1 MNNRQMALRFV
12 MSAVFFMLAMVGLGS
27 RLAFLHLGP
36 HATFRENIEQARQ
49 FEKEISV
56 RRGNICD
63 RGGRHN
69 ILALDLAVKDVCAD
83 PSVVIES
90 NAVLEV
96 ASRLSERLEIPVD
109 EVAVKLNRPKRRYS
123 RIKRFV
129 PEEIASE
136 IRSEK
141 LPGVFFRDAN
151 VRYYPHRSFMCH
163 VLGFV
168 NYEGVGSA
176 GIEQRM
182 NSYLKGC
189 PGVLEGQVNARRQE
203 LYLQRARPVPGLEGS
218 DVQLTLDQNV
228 QHIVEKA
235 LGDAMVEHNAKGAWC
250 IVQDVRTGAILA
262 MASLPAYDLND
273 FGTSSLDV
281 RLNRAVGYVYEPG
294 STMKAACFAAAL
306 NEGIVTPDTVFD
318 CEHGR
323 WYYKGKPMRD
333 YHGYGDLTVA
343 DGLKKS
349 SNILTAKVALML
361 GNQRLHRYMRAFGIG
376 SRLGLDLPGGE
387 GGIFAHPSKWSG
399 ISPTRIPIGQ
409 GVAVTALQMLGVYC
423 TIANDGFLMRPHVI
437 QRVTSADGTFV
448 YEAEPQVLTRVI
460 RPETAATMRKL
471 LARVTE
477 QGGTGRRAQVEGFSV
492 AGKTGTAQK
501 PIRGGYSDTDH
512 VASFVGFLPA
522 ENPELG
528 IIVVVDEPQPIHTGG
543 RVAAPVF
550 GEIAA
555 EVACCLELRPSG
567 SLMAHGPSPSSG
579 TDHSYRSL

>member
-12 MSAVFFMLAMVGLGS
+12 MSAVFFLLAMVGLGS

-36 HATFRENIEQARQ
+36 HSELRQSVERNRQ

-63 RGGRHN
+63 RGGRYN
-69 ILALDLAVKDVCAD
+69 ILALDLAVKDICAD
-83 PSVVIES
+83 PKVIVES

-96 ASRLSERLEIPVD
+96 ASRLSEKLELPVD
-109 EVAVKLNRPKRRYS
+109 EVAVKLNRPKRRYA

-129 PEEIASE
+129 PEEIASD
-136 IRSEK
+136 IRSET

-189 PGVLEGQVNARRQE
+189 PGVLEGQVNAKRQE
-203 LYLQRARPVPGLEGS
+203 LYLQRARYVPGLEGN

-235 LGDAMVEHNAKGAWC
+235 LASAVEEHHAKGAWC
-250 IVQDVRTGAILA
+250 IVQRVRTGEIMA

-273 FGTSSLDV
+273 FGTSSADV
-281 RLNRAVGYVYEPG
+281 RLNRTIGYVYEPG
-294 STMKAACFAAAL
+294 STMKAACLAAAL
-306 NEGIVTPDTVFD
+306 NEGIVTPDTVLN
-318 CEHGR
+318 CENGL
-323 WYYKGKPMRD
+323 WYYQGRPLRD
-333 YHGYGDLTVA
+333 YHPYGDLSVA

-349 SNILTAKVALML
+349 SNIQTAKIALML
-361 GNQRLHRYMRAFGIG
+361 GNDRLYRYMHAFGIG
-376 SRLGLDLPGGE
+376 KSLGLDLPGE
-387 GGIFAHPSKWSG
+387 EQGIFHKPARWSG

-437 QRVTSADGTFV
+437 QRVTDSDGNVV
-448 YEAEPQVLTRVI
+448 YDAEPQVMERVI
-460 RPETAATMRKL
+460 RPEVAATMRKL

-477 QGGTGRRAQVEGFSV
+477 EGGTGRRAQVEGFSV

-501 PIRGGYSDTDH
+501 PIPGGYSDTAH

-550 GEIAA
+550 GSIAS
-555 EVACCLELRPSG
+555 EVARCLELRPSG
-567 SLMAHGPSPSSG
+567 TLMARGALHEG
-579 TDHSYRSL
+579 TAGSYRRL

>member
-12 MSAVFFMLAMVGLGS
+12 MSAVFFMLSMTGLGS

-36 HATFRENIEQARQ
+36 HTETRHRIESARQ
-49 FEKEISV
+49 FEREIQG

-63 RGGRHN
+63 REGHKN
-69 ILALDLAVKDVCAD
+69 ILALDLAVKDICAD
-83 PSVVIES
+83 PLVIVQT
-90 NAVLEV
+90 NAVLDV
-96 ASRLSERLEIPVD
+96 ASRLAECLQLPTD
-109 EVAVKLNRPKRRYS
+109 EVAVKLNRPKRRYA

-129 PEEIASE
+129 PEDLAA
-136 IRSEK
+136 RVRDEK

-189 PGVLEGQVNARRQE
+189 PGVLEGQVNALRQE
-203 LYLQRARPVPGLEGS
+203 LYLQRARHIPGLEGG

-228 QHIVEKA
+228 QHIVEKV
-235 LGDAMVEHNAKGAWC
+235 LDGVVEEHHAKGAWC
-250 IVQDVRTGAILA
+250 VIQRVRTGEILA
-262 MASLPAYDLND
+262 MASRPNYDLND
-273 FGTSSLDV
+273 FATSSPDV
-281 RLNRAVGYVYEPG
+281 RLNRTIGYVYEPG

-318 CEHGR
+318 CENGT
-323 WYYKGKPMRD
+323 WFYKGKPLRD
-333 YHGYGDLTVA
+333 YHPYGNLSVA

-361 GNQRLHRYMRAFGIG
+361 GNDRLHRYLSAFGVG
-376 SRLGLDLPGGE
+376 RKLGIDLPGE
-387 GGIFAHPSKWSG
+387 EAGILHATSSWSS

-409 GVAVTALQMLGVYC
+409 GVAVTALQMLGIYC
-423 TIANDGFLMRPHVI
+423 TIANDGYLMRPHVVR
-437 QRVTSADGTFV
+437 RVTANDGNVV
-448 YEAEPQVLTRVI
+448 YEAEPQVLSSAI
-460 RPETAATMRKL
+460 KPSTAATMRSL

-477 QGGTGRRAQVEGFSV
+477 QGGTGRRARVDGFSV

-501 PIRGGYSDTDH
+501 PIPGGYSDTAH

-522 ENPELG
+522 ENPEVG

-543 RVAAPVF
+543 RVAAPAF
-550 GEIAA
+550 GSIAT
-555 EVACCLELRPSG
+555 EVACCLEIQPG
-567 SLMAHGPSPSSG
+567 AALMAQG
-579 TDHSYRSL
+579 TPHDTTASLYRNM

>member
-36 HATFRENIEQARQ
+36 HSEFRADIERTRQ
-49 FEKEISV
+49 FEEEISV

-63 RGGRHN
+63 RGGRYN

-83 PSVVIES
+83 PMVVVES

-96 ASRLSERLEIPVD
+96 ASRLSEKLELPVD
-109 EVAVKLNRPKRRYS
+109 EVAVKLNRPKRRYA

-129 PEEIASE
+129 PEEIASA
-136 IRSEK
+136 IRSDK

-189 PGVLEGQVNARRQE
+189 PGVLEGHVNAKRQE
-203 LYLQRARPVPGLEGS
+203 LYLQRERYVPGLEGN

-235 LGDAMVEHNAKGAWC
+235 LAGAMEEHRAKGAWC
-250 IVQDVRTGAILA
+250 IVQRVRTGEILA
-262 MASLPAYDLND
+262 MASLPGYDLNE
-273 FGTSSLDV
+273 FGTSSADV
-281 RLNRAVGYVYEPG
+281 RLNRSIGYVYEPG

-306 NEGIVTPDTVFD
+306 NEGIVTPDTVLS
-318 CEHGR
+318 CEHGL
-323 WYYKGKPMRD
+323 WYYKGRPLRD
-333 YHGYGDLTVA
+333 YHPYGDLSVA

-361 GNQRLHRYMRAFGIG
+361 GNERLYRYMRAFGIG
-376 SRLGLDLPGGE
+376 GSLGVDLPGE
-387 GGIFAHPSKWSG
+387 EHGIFHAPAKWSG

-437 QRVTSADGTFV
+437 KRVTGSDGNVV
-448 YEAEPQVLTRVI
+448 YDAEPQVLGRAV
-460 RPETAATMRKL
+460 RPEVARTMRTL

-477 QGGTGRRAQVEGFSV
+477 DGGTGRRARVEGFSV

-501 PIRGGYSDTDH
+501 PIPGGYSDSAH

-550 GEIAA
+550 GAIATD
-555 EVACCLELRPSG
+555 VARCLEIQPSG
-567 SLMAHGPSPSSG
+567 TLMAARTALESG
-579 TDHSYRSL
+579 ASSYRRL

>member
-1 MNNRQMALRFV
+1 
-12 MSAVFFMLAMVGLGS
+12 MV
-27 RLAFLHLGP
+27 
-36 HATFRENIEQARQ
+36 
-49 FEKEISV
+49 
-56 RRGNICD
+56 
-63 RGGRHN
+63 
-69 ILALDLAVKDVCAD
+69 
-83 PSVVIES
+83 VVES

-96 ASRLSERLEIPVD
+96 ASQLSEKLELPVD
-109 EVAVKLNRPKRRYS
+109 EVAVKLNRPKRRYA

-136 IRSEK
+136 IRTSE

-189 PGVLEGQVNARRQE
+189 PGVLEGHVNAKRQE
-203 LYLQRARPVPGLEGS
+203 LYLQRERYVPGLEGS

-235 LGDAMVEHNAKGAWC
+235 LAGVMEEHSAKGAWC
-250 IVQDVRTGAILA
+250 IVQRVRTGEIMA
-262 MASLPAYDLND
+262 MASLPGYDLNE
-273 FGTSSLDV
+273 FGSSSADV
-281 RLNRAVGYVYEPG
+281 RLNRSIGYVYEPG

-306 NEGIVTPDTVFD
+306 NEGIIAPDTVLS
-318 CEHGR
+318 CEHGM
-323 WYYKGKPMRD
+323 WYHKGRPLRD
-333 YHGYGDLTVA
+333 YHPYGDLTVA

-361 GNQRLHRYMRAFGIG
+361 GNDRLYRYMRAFGIG
-376 SRLGLDLPGGE
+376 SALGVDLPGE
-387 GGIFAHPSKWSG
+387 EQGIFHHPTKWSG

-437 QRVTSADGTFV
+437 KRVTGSDGNV
-448 YEAEPQVLTRVI
+448 IYDAEPQVLGRAI
-460 RPETAATMRKL
+460 RPEVAATMRTL

-477 QGGTGRRAQVEGFSV
+477 DGGTGRRARVEGFSV

-501 PIRGGYSDTDH
+501 PIPGGYSDTAH

-550 GEIAA
+550 GTIAA
-555 EVACCLELRPSG
+555 EVARCLEIRPAG
-567 SLMAHGPSPSSG
+567 TLMADSTLPGGNSS
-579 TDHSYRSL
+579 SYRRL

>member
-36 HATFRENIEQARQ
+36 HSVLRQNIERTRQ

-63 RGGRHN
+63 RGGRYN

-83 PSVVIES
+83 PMVVVDS

-96 ASRLSERLEIPVD
+96 ASRLSEKLELPVD
-109 EVAVKLNRPKRRYS
+109 EVAVKLNRPKRRYA

-136 IRSEK
+136 IRTAK

-151 VRYYPHRSFMCH
+151 VRYYPHRAFMCH

-189 PGVLEGQVNARRQE
+189 PGVLEGHVNAKRQE
-203 LYLQRARPVPGLEGS
+203 LYLQRERYVPGLEGS

-228 QHIVEKA
+228 QHIVEKVLA
-235 LGDAMVEHNAKGAWC
+235 DVMDEHHAKGAWC
-250 IVQDVRTGAILA
+250 IVQRVRTGEIMA
-262 MASLPAYDLND
+262 MASLPGYDLNE
-273 FGTSSLDV
+273 FGSSSSDV
-281 RLNRAVGYVYEPG
+281 RLNRSIGYVYEPG

-306 NEGIVTPDTVFD
+306 NEGIITPDTVLS
-318 CEHGR
+318 CEHGM
-323 WYYKGKPMRD
+323 WYHKGRPLRD
-333 YHGYGDLTVA
+333 YHPYGDLTVA

-361 GNQRLHRYMRAFGIG
+361 GNDRLYRYMRAFGIG
-376 SRLGLDLPGGE
+376 SALGVDLPGE
-387 GGIFAHPSKWSG
+387 EQGIFHHPTKWSG

-437 QRVTSADGTFV
+437 KRVTGSDGNV
-448 YEAEPQVLTRVI
+448 IYDAEPQVLGRAI
-460 RPETAATMRKL
+460 RPEVAATMRKL

-477 QGGTGRRAQVEGFSV
+477 DGGTGKRAQVEGFSV

-501 PIRGGYSDTDH
+501 PIPGGYSDTAH

-522 ENPELG
+522 HNPELG

-543 RVAAPVF
+543 RVAAPAF
-550 GEIAA
+550 GTIAA
-555 EVACCLELRPSG
+555 EVARCLEIRPSG
-567 SLMAHGPSPSSG
+567 TLMAGSTL
-579 TDHSYRSL
+579 TDRDSTFYRRL

>member
-36 HATFRENIEQARQ
+36 HSKFRKDIERARQ

-63 RGGRHN
+63 RGGRYN
-69 ILALDLAVKDVCAD
+69 ILALDLAVKDICAD
-83 PSVVIES
+83 PKVIVES
-90 NAVLEV
+90 DAVLEV
-96 ASRLSERLEIPVD
+96 ASRLSEKLKLPVD
-109 EVAVKLNRPKRRYS
+109 EVAVKLNRPKRRHAY
-123 RIKRFV
+123 IKRFV
-129 PEEIASE
+129 PEEIAGDVRAE
-136 IRSEK
+136 D
-141 LPGVFFRDAN
+141 LTGVYFEDAN

-182 NSYLKGC
+182 NSHLKGC
-189 PGVLEGQVNARRQE
+189 PGVLEGQVNAKRQE
-203 LYLQRARPVPGLEGS
+203 LYLQRGRYVPGLEGS

-235 LGDAMVEHNAKGAWC
+235 LGDVMEEHHAKGAWC
-250 IVQDVRTGAILA
+250 IVQHVRTGAIMA

-273 FGTSSLDV
+273 FGTSSADV
-281 RLNRAVGYVYEPG
+281 RLNRAIGYVYEPG

-306 NEGIVTPDTVFD
+306 NEGVVTPDTVFD
-318 CEHGR
+318 CENGI
-323 WYYKGKPMRD
+323 WYYKGRPLRD

-361 GNQRLHRYMRAFGIG
+361 GNERLYRYLRAFGIG
-376 SRLGLDLPGGE
+376 GRLGVDLPGE
-387 GGIFAHPSKWSG
+387 ENGIFAAPAKWSA

-423 TIANDGFLMRPHVI
+423 TIANDGFMMRPHVI
-437 QRVTSADGTFV
+437 QSVTGADGTV
-448 YEAEPQVLTRVI
+448 VHEAEPQVLARVI
-460 RPETAATMRKL
+460 RPEVAATMRKL

-477 QGGTGRRAQVEGFSV
+477 KGGTGRRAQVEGFSV

-501 PIRGGYSDTDH
+501 PIPGGYSDSAH
-512 VASFVGFLPA
+512 IASFVGFLPA

-528 IIVVVDEPQPIHTGG
+528 IIVVVDEPQPVHTGG

-550 GEIAA
+550 GAIAS
-555 EVACCLELRPSG
+555 EVACCLEIQPSG
-567 SLMAHGPSPSSG
+567 TLMAQGLSPDQSAV
-579 TDHSYRSL
+579 DPYRRL